1 MEMAGFPLR
10 AGAASSAYCFIL
22 PQLTMVI
29 CARVLEGRP
38 QERMM
43 FKELWHLAVSL
54 ALDKINIFLLF

>member
-1 MEMAGFPLR
+1 
-10 AGAASSAYCFIL
+10 
-22 PQLTMVI
+22 MVI

-54 ALDKINIFLLF
+54 ALDKINIFFFEAK